1 MGMAEELLKSI
12 LDPASSGLDPPPD
25 TAVGRGLAG
34 YTGKIINLMRVKVFV
49 NIGNPGHFP
58 LPGMI
63 VSKKFSSL
71 KKIIRHCSQE
81 IAQLKNISSRKR
93 KIFSYN
99 LMLLTNLC

>member
-58 LPGMI
+58 LPGPH
-63 VSKKFSSL
+63 VWG
-71 KKIIRHCSQE
+71 RH
-81 IAQLKNISSRKR
+81 IAAGTDITLFNQFPGKAPGNGFQILFVVKAGIDD
-93 KIFSYN
+93 
-99 LMLLTNLC
+99 